1 MLLNLLTDR
10 QTNRRRDRRE
20 TDLPKKRKEKMQMK
34 KTTYYILYWRNM
46 ICQFLD
52 ATSRQQ

>member
-1 MLLNLLTDR
+1 MYRPTNR
-10 QTNRRRDRRE
+10 QTDDE
-20 TDLPKKRKEKMQMK
+20 TDERQIYLKKNKEKMQMK

>member
-1 MLLNLLTDR
+1 MLLNVPTDR
-10 QTNRRRDRRE
+10 PIDRRRDRQE
-20 TDLPKKRKEKMQMK
+20 TDLPKKKMQMK

>member
-1 MLLNLLTDR
+1 MLLNVPTDR
-10 QTNRRRDRRE
+10 PIDRRRDRQE
-20 TDLPKKRKEKMQMK
+20 TDLPKKKEKMQMK